1 MFTGKS
7 REKLLF
13 LVVFFFILSITLFS
27 SKEVRA
33 AGGPGENPGITGD
46 NQNSPDNDDTIYTD
60 TNVNNSKKAPENSK
74 KKSGESNKNEEK
86 KKTAE
91 KKKPENDS
99 KKNQQNKS
107 KENAQSSKSKKAD
120 KSKQQETVESA
131 SAKNNVSTGKT
142 EEEENIPWE
151 LQQNQPEAE
160 DKSSFRKLPSLE
172 KAKLSNGA
180 GKVNPIKIST
190 RKKEGLIPDFHLSF
204 NNKVYKFSDNP
215 IACVNGKIFVCGS
228 DPDFKKLFDDMGL
241 TYSWFSYSGKLF
253 IYLRSGSINWI
264 TKTKTALIG
273 EREVSVPTKATSS
286 FSADY
291 IPLDSLAV
299 LLGFQVS
306 ENANLFEIRPSVH
319 LASEFSEENKTLNIL
334 LLSATEIKYEVNY
347 QARPP
352 AIRLKIPRG
361 SYERDIEKLF
371 VEGVQVRVNS
381 KVDPENLYITCE
393 FPPHWKGEVIPTSY
407 KNEVVIRMKPNLMYA
422 YGMKDETLKE
432 FKLIEAG
439 KQVYAQFG
447 TTAPVQYFWS
457 WDKDEGTLYIDVP
470 FCSPS
475 SSVKLN
481 GFQSGMIKNMD
492 MTVLQPDGIN
502 ITRFRIDLKPGSA
515 FMIGPP
521 EKQEGHAFALLI
533 GPADTIPDP
542 TPEVGGYHILTICG
556 STGDIIVIDPGHGG
570 SDPGACNRKM
580 GLREKDITLDISKR
594 MAEIL
599 NKRGWKVYLTRHTDT
614 DLTYPGSPDAD
625 ELQARSDVANNCNA
639 SVFISI
645 HCNAST
651 NSSLSGSS
659 YHWWKST
666 DKEIAQA
673 LEGSLG
679 KNIGTRDKGMRR
691 DRFYVLS
698 HSKVPACLV
707 ETAFLSNSRDAKLL
721 ASAAYRQK
729 IAEKLAGAITL
740 FFQQKNLAR
749 KKMENN
755 PSGE

>member
-7 REKLLF
+7 RERLLL

-46 NQNSPDNDDTIYTD
+46 NQNSPEFDETINNND
-60 TNVNNSKKAPENSK
+60 VNSSKKTPD
-74 KKSGESNKNEEK
+74 KSGESK
-86 KKTAE
+86 KKEENRKPAE
-91 KKKPENDS
+91 KKPEDNS
-99 KKNQQNKS
+99 QKNQKDKP
-107 KENAQSSKSKKAD
+107 KENSKSSESQKSD
-120 KSKQQETVESA
+120 KSKQQKTPES
-131 SAKNNVSTGKT
+131 STAKSDVKSNKT
-142 EEEENIPWE
+142 EESENIPWE
-151 LQQNQPEAE
+151 LQQNKPESE
-160 DKSSFRKLPSLE
+160 DNSSFRKLPSLE
-172 KAKLSNGA
+172 NAKLSTGIKKSNL
-180 GKVNPIKIST
+180 IKIST
-190 RKKEGLIPDFHLSF
+190 GKKEGLIPNFNLSF
-204 NNKVYKFSDNP
+204 NNKIYKFSDNP
-215 IACVNGKIFVCGS
+215 LACIDGKIYVCGS

-264 TKTKTALIG
+264 AKTRTAHIG
-273 EREVSVPTKATSS
+273 TREVAVPTTTRAD

-319 LASEFSEENKTLNIL
+319 LASEFSRENKTLNIL

-381 KVDPENLYITCE
+381 KVDPDNLYITCE

-407 KNEVVIRMKPNLMYA
+407 KNEVVIRMKPNLTYA
-422 YGMKDETLKE
+422 YGMKDETLNE

-475 SSVKLN
+475 SSVKLDN
-481 GFQSGMIKNMD
+481 FRSGMIKNMD
-492 MTVLQPDGIN
+492 MTVLQPDGIS
-502 ITRFRIDLKPGSA
+502 ITRFRIDLKPGAA

-533 GPADTIPDP
+533 GPSDTIPDP

-570 SDPGACNRKM
+570 SDPGACNSKM

-659 YHWWKST
+659 YHWWKHS
-666 DKEIAQA
+666 DKEIARA

-679 KNIGTRDKGMRR
+679 ENIGTRDKGTRR
-691 DRFYVLS
+691 DKFYVLS
-698 HSKVPACLV
+698 HSKVPSCLV
-707 ETAFLSNSRDAKLL
+707 ETAFLSNPRDAGLL

-729 IAEKLAGAITL
+729 IAEKLASAITL

-749 KKMENN
+749 KRMENS
-755 PSGE
+755 PSGEE

>member
-1 MFTGKS
+1 M
-7 REKLLF
+7 
-13 LVVFFFILSITLFS
+13 LFS
-27 SKEVRA
+27 SKEVGA

-46 NQNSPDNDDTIYTD
+46 TQNSPDYDETINND
-60 TNVNNSKKAPENSK
+60 TNSDNPKKAPDKSGDGGKKEEKQKPSEKKREDDSQKNQPKENSK
-74 KKSGESNKNEEK
+74 PSEPTNTEKAKQQKSQ
-86 KKTAE
+86 
-91 KKKPENDS
+91 ENDS
-99 KKNQQNKS
+99 AK
-107 KENAQSSKSKKAD
+107 D
-120 KSKQQETVESA
+120 
-131 SAKNNVSTGKT
+131 SAKSNETGDSD
-142 EEEENIPWE
+142 NIPWE
-151 LQQNQPEAE
+151 LQQKNSSSQNK
-160 DKSSFRKLPSLE
+160 DSFRKLPSLE
-172 KAKLSNGA
+172 NVKLSTGA
-180 GKVNPIKIST
+180 RKTNPVKIST
-190 RKKEGLIPDFHLSF
+190 EKKEGLIPGFHLSF

-215 IACVNGKIFVCGS
+215 IACINGKIFVCAS

-253 IYLRSGSINWI
+253 VYLRSGSINWI
-264 TKTKTALIG
+264 TKTKTAFIG
-273 EREVSVPTKATSS
+273 EREVTVPTKASTT
-286 FSADY
+286 FSAEY

-352 AIRLKIPRG
+352 AIRLKVPRG
-361 SYERDIEKLF
+361 SYERDVEKLF

-381 KVDPENLYITCE
+381 KVDPDNLYITCE

-407 KNEVVIRMKPNLMYA
+407 KNEVVIRMKPNLTYA
-422 YGMKDETLKE
+422 YGMKDETLKD

-457 WDKDEGTLYIDVP
+457 WDRDEGTLYIDVP
-470 FCSPS
+470 FCKPS
-475 SSVKLN
+475 SSIRLN
-481 GFQSGMIKNMD
+481 GFESGMIKNMD

-502 ITRFRIDLKPGSA
+502 ITRFRIDLKPGAA

-521 EKQEGHAFALLI
+521 EKQQGHAFALLI

-556 STGDIIVIDPGHGG
+556 STGDIIVLDPGHGG
-570 SDPGACNRKM
+570 SDPGACNGKM

-599 NKRGWKVYLTRHTDT
+599 SQRGWKVYLTRHTDT

-651 NSSLSGSS
+651 NSGLSGSS
-659 YHWWKST
+659 YHWWKSS
-666 DKEIAQA
+666 DKEIARA

-679 KNIGTRDKGMRR
+679 ENIGTRDKGARR
-691 DRFYVLS
+691 DQFYVLS
-698 HSKVPACLV
+698 HSKVPSCLV
-707 ETAFLSNSRDAKLL
+707 ETAFLSNPRDASLL
-721 ASAAYRQK
+721 GSAAYRQK
-729 IAEKLAGAITL
+729 IAEKLSAAIAL
-740 FFQQKNLAR
+740 FLTQKNLAR
-749 KKMENN
+749 KRMENG
-755 PSGE
+755 PSGEE

>member
-1 MFTGKS
+1 MFTGNS
-7 REKLLF
+7 RKELLF
-13 LVVFFFILSITLFS
+13 LVVFFFILSIVLFS

-33 AGGPGENPGITGD
+33 AGGPGENPGVTGE
-46 NQNSPDNDDTIYTD
+46 NQDSPEDETINNDND
-60 TNVNNSKKAPENSK
+60 VNNSKKAPDKSN
-74 KKSGESNKNEEK
+74 KKSGESPKKEENQQP
-86 KKTAE
+86 AE
-91 KKKPENDS
+91 KKKPEDDS
-99 KKNQQNKS
+99 KKNQQDKPKGNSKPSEPEKS
-107 KENAQSSKSKKAD
+107 D
-120 KSKQQETVESA
+120 KSKQQKASESN
-131 SAKNNVSTGKT
+131 SAKSDVKNNKT
-142 EEEENIPWE
+142 EESESIPWE
-151 LQQNQPEAE
+151 LQQN
-160 DKSSFRKLPSLE
+160 KSDSEGKDSFRKLPSLE
-172 KAKLSNGA
+172 NAKLSAGA
-180 GKVNPIKIST
+180 RKTNPVKIST
-190 RKKEGLIPDFHLSF
+190 EKKEGLIPGFHLSF

-215 IACVNGKIFVCGS
+215 IACINGKIFVCGS

-273 EREVSVPTKATSS
+273 EREVAVPTMASSS

-381 KVDPENLYITCE
+381 KVDADNLYITCE

-422 YGMKDETLKE
+422 YGMKDETMKE

-470 FCSPS
+470 FCSPA
-475 SSVKLN
+475 SSVKLD

-492 MTVLQPDGIN
+492 MTVLKPDGIS
-502 ITRFRIDLKPGSA
+502 ITRFRIDLKPGAA

-570 SDPGACNRKM
+570 SDPGACNGKM

-599 NKRGWKVYLTRHTDT
+599 NKQGWKVYLTRHTDT

-651 NSSLSGSS
+651 NSGLSGSS
-659 YHWWKST
+659 YHWWKSS
-666 DKEIAQA
+666 DKEIARA

-679 KNIGTRDKGMRR
+679 ENIGTRDKGTRR

-698 HSKVPACLV
+698 HSKVPSCLV
-707 ETAFLSNSRDAKLL
+707 ETAFLSNSRDAGLL
-721 ASAAYRQK
+721 ASATYRQK
-729 IAEKLAGAITL
+729 IAEKLASAISL

-749 KKMENN
+749 KEIKANT
-755 PSGE
+755 SGE